1 MLVLILL
8 GVASLI
14 KVVWAL
20 NSSGTCD
27 PMLFYFFGKAMQHRS
42 MASLYMGGPVYN
54 HTPLTGWVMHLL
66 CNATH
71 DYYPT
76 FGSIIRIACTL
87 ADAVVVLALLQLSK
101 ATEKPPYWALAIFA
115 VSPVSLMVS
124 GFHGNIDPIMVMFLV
139 LASIAAVKEKPML
152 CGLLFALACNVKV
165 VPVLISP
172 VFILYWMARGRT
184 AAFRFMG
191 VSGALMLAGA
201 SYGLIQCPAAFISNV
216 FGYGSFWGGWGISY
230 WLRATGIKA
239 FGIMYFMNLT
249 KEQNAVIS
257 ILKLVMMGGVIVLAW
272 RRRKLGGTEFF
283 VTMAAAFSWIF
294 VFMPGAGAQYMVW
307 FAPFILVMSPRWWS
321 VLTAGCTFFLWR
333 YYYSTSGFEF
343 PFYIALPKIP
353 LDWYWGWSSNCAWLV
368 FVAMLLGCWR
378 NWFLVK
384 SPVPAAEAPIAEPEA
399 V

>member
-216 FGYGSFWGGWGISY
+216 FGYGSFW
-230 WLRATGIKA
+230 
-239 FGIMYFMNLT
+239 
-249 KEQNAVIS
+249 NAEH
-257 ILKLVMMGGVIVLAW
+257 VLAASDVVGSGVSHAHSAYMET
-272 RRRKLGGTEFF
+272 LVNVGLVGVAALTL
-283 VTMAAAFSWIF
+283 AAATAIGLAARRCRRTSDPGCDFLFAMLIYAAFQSFLESMF
-294 VFMPGAGAQYMVW
+294 VFPPACIPFLAVCGLARLSFAAASETPCAHGVPRKESANSRGVWAG
-307 FAPFILVMSPRWWS
+307 I
-321 VLTAGCTFFLWR
+321 FL
-333 YYYSTSGFEF
+333 
-343 PFYIALPKIP
+343 
-353 LDWYWGWSSNCAWLV
+353 
-368 FVAMLLGCWR
+368 
-378 NWFLVK
+378 
-384 SPVPAAEAPIAEPEA
+384 
-399 V
+399 